1 MSSEIIYLGSLATA
15 ILQIKPY
22 TIFYNKSLKT
32 QERQCHNCN
41 YLGQEPDG
49 RNICGKC
56 LRNQYFVWAENSMSI
71 FGKGMEG
78 RRYHQ
83 LHNGIKS
90 CWMCDGLLLIT
101 WVIDYWY
108 MDVFIDEQF
117 FRESRE
123 KVWMFSILVSWLWIP
138 IVIPEY
144 IKFYQLRFKFEFLG
158 RSALWLVEE
167 RRGGGGWEREV
178 RWLAQSP
185 VSSQGARTE
194 RRTALQ
200 YRHLITSQ
208 RETTDK

>member
-1 MSSEIIYLGSLATA
+1 
-15 ILQIKPY
+15 
-22 TIFYNKSLKT
+22 
-32 QERQCHNCN
+32 
-41 YLGQEPDG
+41 
-49 RNICGKC
+49 
-56 LRNQYFVWAENSMSI
+56 MSI
-71 FGKGMEG
+71 FGKGMGG

-83 LHNGIKS
+83 LHNGIKT

-208 RETTDK
+208 RETTDKVILDWRIVEPTTLTHPIIWKENTLFWSLFWGNKWGFWLVIKKIDSYLSPIVYTSLDCSFTPRHRHDW